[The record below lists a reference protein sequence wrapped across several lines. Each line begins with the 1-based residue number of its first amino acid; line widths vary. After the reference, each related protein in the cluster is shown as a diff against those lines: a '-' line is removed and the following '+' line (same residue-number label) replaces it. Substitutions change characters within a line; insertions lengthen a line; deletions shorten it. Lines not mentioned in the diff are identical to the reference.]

1 MTMTTAVRNPA
12 PAAAVAG
19 ANSPAAPQRPVR
31 RVGSWTLGLV
41 LIACGLCLLAYHFAP
56 QFDYLLAAKL
66 SPVVLVALGAEVLIC
81 AALPQKRKYDFF
93 SIFVCLLLTAAALC
107 VGFIPMVWQYV
118 GPQRETACR
127 TMEQQAEQ
135 QLYNRLRGSDVC
147 SASVS
152 ISLRGAQQADST
164 LSFSTLDGTEWVYVS
179 AELTGPYEDE
189 AAFAAAGR
197 TVADAVQA
205 LPLQVDELVVFSNRN
220 YEGTDELSQHLSLT
234 LDSPYKLDWDAA
246 AMAAVVECSYR
257 DIHGS
262 QITKEQWL
270 AGESAD
276 PNAVC
281 AQYEDEYL
289 AASYTAGGELL
300 VTYKVDPAAWQ
311 TELPTQADPAVYED
325 EYLVAY
331 PEDGQIF
338 VVYKDPEAL
347 ASALRGESADT
358 GLPG

>member
-1 MTMTTAVRNPA
+1 MTAATTVHNSSSA
-12 PAAAVAG
+12 AAAVG
-19 ANSPAAPQRPVR
+19 ANSPAVPQRPVR

-41 LIACGLCLLAYHFAP
+41 LIACGLCLLAYHFVP
-56 QFDYLLAAKL
+56 RFDYLLAAKL
-66 SPVVLVALGAEVLIC
+66 SPVVLVALGVEVLIC

-93 SIFVCLLLTAAALC
+93 SIFVCLLLTGAALC
-107 VGFIPMVWQYV
+107 VGFIPVVWQYI

-147 SASVS
+147 GTSVS

-164 LSFSTLDGTEWVYVS
+164 LSLSTLDGTEWVYVS

-205 LPLQVDELVVFSNRN
+205 LPLQVDELVVFCNRS
-220 YEGTDELSQHLSLT
+220 YEGIDTLSSHAELR
-234 LDSPYKLDWDAA
+234 LDSPYKLDWDVNALA
-246 AMAAVVECSYR
+246 GAVEWTYR

-262 QITKEQWL
+262 QISKEQWL

-289 AASYTAGGELL
+289 VASYTAGGELL

-311 TELPTQADPAVYED
+311 TELPEQVDPAVYED

-338 VVYKDPEAL
+338 VVYKDLEAL
-347 ASALRGESADT
+347 TAALRSESADT